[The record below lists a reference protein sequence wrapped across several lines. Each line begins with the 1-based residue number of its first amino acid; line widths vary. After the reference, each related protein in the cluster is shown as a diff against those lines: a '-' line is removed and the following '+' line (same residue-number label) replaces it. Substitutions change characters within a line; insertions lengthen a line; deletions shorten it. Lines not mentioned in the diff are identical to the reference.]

1 MILMILFGFEVDTLE
16 IALREQSDVVDKI
29 FLVESTF
36 THQGV
41 EFNGSQYTGNMSTS
55 PRTMAAVKIL
65 NIIF

>member
-41 EFNGSQYTGNMSTS
+41 EFTVSQFHSTPEICQDGREQRQRS
-55 PRTMAAVKIL
+55 KY
-65 NIIF
+65 